1 MAIIG
6 IEAGLEKESTNLEH
20 MEGSAYKGHLTAKEE
35 PIKTDAPVSHKTLT
49 VRVQDDAGNTTEER
63 RDVEVHND
71 TVFPMLPIITDRH
84 REDIGYAD
92 GIRLDLEVGDTNDF
106 ELNTDI
112 RSEIDYGAI
121 LYIPGTEYGGLLED
135 REVSTKKQEITWTG
149 YTFRGLLTQKIVE
162 PPRGED
168 YLVLNGEINTVLKG
182 LIGEQFGN
190 LFTVEEAN
198 TGITLK
204 NWKVD
209 RYATLY
215 DAIMKILE
223 AHNLRLQIQAEKPEG
238 NEHVTV
244 HLKAVPVMDYSD
256 YITYSQDYNID
267 FTIRDYRRGI
277 NHLICAG
284 KGQNEER
291 IVVHLYV
298 QKDGGIGK
306 SKYYQ
311 GLDERTALYDFSSAD
326 LEKLEEDGVKRL
338 KELMNYKEVNVEVK
352 DADLELGDIIG
363 GYEQITGTEVKK
375 PIVRKIL
382 KIEDGEAKIEYKVKG
397 DD

>member
-1 MAIIG
+1 MCI
-6 IEAGLEKESTNLEH
+6 
-20 MEGSAYKGHLTAKEE
+20 
-35 PIKTDAPVSHKTLT
+35 
-49 VRVQDDAGNTTEER
+49 
-63 RDVEVHND
+63 RD
-71 TVFPMLPIITDRH
+71 R
-84 REDIGYAD
+84 
-92 GIRLDLEVGDTNDF
+92 
-106 ELNTDI
+106 
-112 RSEIDYGAI
+112 
-121 LYIPGTEYGGLLED
+121 
-135 REVSTKKQEITWTG
+135 
-149 YTFRGLLTQKIVE
+149 
-162 PPRGED
+162 
-168 YLVLNGEINTVLKG
+168 INTVLKG

-238 NEHVTV
+238 NEYVTV

-284 KGQNEER
+284 KGQKEER

-298 QKDGGIGK
+298 QKDGSIGK

-397 DD
+397 ED

>member
-6 IEAGLEKESTNLEH
+6 IEAGLEKESANLEH
-20 MEGSAYKGHLTAKEE
+20 MEGSTYKGHLTAKEE
-35 PIKTDAPVSHKTLT
+35 PIKTDAPVLHKTLT

-71 TVFPMLPIITDRH
+71 TVFPMLPIITDKH

-106 ELNTDI
+106 ELKTDI
-112 RSEIDYGAI
+112 RSEIDYGSI
-121 LYIPGTEYGGLLED
+121 IYMPGTEYGGLLED

-168 YLVLNGEINTVLKG
+168 HLVLNGEINTVLKG
-182 LIGEQFGN
+182 LIGEQFGD

-215 DAIMKILE
+215 DAIMKILD
-223 AHNLRLQIQAEKPEG
+223 AHNLKTWVNLVRNGTYPKESVPNISNLQE
-238 NEHVTV
+238 
-244 HLKAVPVMDYSD
+244 
-256 YITYSQDYNID
+256 
-267 FTIRDYRRGI
+267 
-277 NHLICAG
+277 
-284 KGQNEER
+284 
-291 IVVHLYV
+291 IVF
-298 QKDGGIGK
+298 
-306 SKYYQ
+306 
-311 GLDERTALYDFSSAD
+311 E
-326 LEKLEEDGVKRL
+326 
-338 KELMNYKEVNVEVK
+338 
-352 DADLELGDIIG
+352 
-363 GYEQITGTEVKK
+363 
-375 PIVRKIL
+375 IL
-382 KIEDGEAKIEYKVKG
+382 KMEVE
-397 DD
+397 